1 MTNIQRI
8 LEKNLNTSLDEYL
21 RIEYVE
27 KEKTFEEIALTLG
40 VSPSSIRL
48 WIQQLE
54 YHQKRKAWNKGLTKA
69 EMREIIEM
77 RKKNVPI

>member
-27 KEKTFEEIALTLG
+27 KGKTFEDIALTLG

-48 WIQQLE
+48 WIYQLE
-54 YHQKRKAWNKGLTKA
+54 YPRRRKAWNKGLNKA
-69 EMREIIEM
+69 EMKEIIEM
-77 RKKNVPI
+77 RKK

>member
-1 MTNIQRI
+1 MMTNIQRI

-40 VSPSSIRL
+40 VSPLRFVFGF
-48 WIQQLE
+48 
-54 YHQKRKAWNKGLTKA
+54 N
-69 EMREIIEM
+69 
-77 RKKNVPI
+77 N